1 MNTLVSYVFSI
12 LLYSVHTFSS
22 PEVLQV
28 VSITRT
34 QLSPNSLEN
43 VSLEL
48 IISFSVCQLT
58 NYFNHIAAFA
68 IFTMDDDFD
77 TVTTSQFKDGV
88 IDFIAG
94 SVGGTAVVYVGQPL
108 DTVKVKMQT
117 FPQLY
122 KGMLDCF
129 VKTYRNEGVI
139 RGLYAGTV
147 PAITANVAENSILFL
162 FYGFCQKLI
171 AAVTNTG
178 EIEQLSTLSNAT
190 AGCFASFFSAFGLC
204 PTELIKVKLQCA
216 REVALVSGSKL
227 RVTGFDLLKDI
238 VRKEGVVGLFQGLQ
252 STIVREMPGYFVFFG
267 AYEGTRSLLTPPGKT
282 KNECGLMA
290 TIAAGAAAGVALW
303 SVIYPIDVV
312 KSRVQ
317 ASNERSNVTLWKS
330 IVDISRREGVL
341 FLYSGLRPTLI
352 RTVPATGVL
361 FLSYE
366 WTKKVLY
373 GAWG

>member
-1 MNTLVSYVFSI
+1 
-12 LLYSVHTFSS
+12 
-22 PEVLQV
+22 
-28 VSITRT
+28 
-34 QLSPNSLEN
+34 
-43 VSLEL
+43 
-48 IISFSVCQLT
+48 
-58 NYFNHIAAFA
+58 
-68 IFTMDDDFD
+68 MDNDFD
-77 TVTTSQFKDGV
+77 SATASQFKDGV

-117 FPQLY
+117 FPQMY

-129 VKTYRNEGVI
+129 IKTYRNEGVF

-162 FYGFCQKLI
+162 FYGYCQKI
-171 AAVTNTG
+171 MAVLTNTG
-178 EIEQLSTLSNAT
+178 NVEELSTLSNAM

-216 REVALVSGSKL
+216 REVALASGSKL
-227 RVTGFDLLKDI
+227 RVTGADVIRDI
-238 VRKEGVVGLFQGLQ
+238 VRKEGMLGLFQGLQ

-267 AYEGTRSLLTPPGKT
+267 TYEGTRTLLTPTGKT
-282 KNECGLMA
+282 KNECGPVA
-290 TIAAGAAAGVALW
+290 TVTAGACAGIALW

-312 KSRVQ
+312 KSRTQ
-317 ASNERSNVTLWKS
+317 ASNEKSSLTLWKS
-330 IVDISRREGVL
+330 LLDISRREGIL

-373 GAWG
+373 GMWNT